1 MRVSAAAALPTEPPA
16 APAGFNRS
24 WDWADATQR
33 QRPDPHRH
41 ETDRGQRPPV
51 TQRLFGCARCRC
63 ADQDHQHR
71 DADDGA
77 NLADGAGHRR
87 SGGVAA
93 ALGQP
98 GQGGTAEQ
106 REGSAHPD
114 SLQYL
119 AGQPFTEEIG
129 LGPDNLEI
137 PQQAGSPDQRADA
150 DDEAVTVPVGDAA
163 KHRRDD
169 GGDQRGGGD
178 GHASLQQRVT
188 PDVVEEQHVR
198 QQIGVEAG
206 AGHGGQPGAGHE
218 RLDAQQRGLDHRCR
232 VVS

>member
-1 MRVSAAAALPTEPPA
+1 MASRAKAALPSSGKV
-16 APAGFNRS
+16 APTPIPCS
-24 WDWADATQR
+24 I
-33 QRPDPHRH
+33 
-41 ETDRGQRPPV
+41 
-51 TQRLFGCARCRC
+51 
-63 ADQDHQHR
+63 
-71 DADDGA
+71 
-77 NLADGAGHRR
+77 
-87 SGGVAA
+87 
-93 ALGQP
+93 
-98 GQGGTAEQ
+98 
-106 REGSAHPD
+106 
-114 SLQYL
+114 L

>member
-169 GGDQRGGGD
+169 GGDQRGGATAMP
-178 GHASLQQRVT
+178 ASSSV
-188 PDVVEEQHVR
+188 
-198 QQIGVEAG
+198 
-206 AGHGGQPGAGHE
+206 
-218 RLDAQQRGLDHRCR
+218 
-232 VVS
+232 